1 MACTKVL
8 KRTGKLLTGLA
19 AGGMCLGP
27 LRAEQPPAVVAPDHQ
42 AAASSGERLGV
53 DKEVTL
59 APDGSFRVA
68 VLTLSGKLVPQA
80 SITFTSQPKS
90 PGPPFQAATGAAG
103 LTVVSSI
110 KPGLYLVR
118 VEAPEGVYQGTLR
131 VRMST
136 ATQASFLPAPLVTLT
151 LVPAQTHDPNQE
163 PDCDSDEDHAAA
175 GPGRA
180 AGLLRG
186 RPLLSLSAL
195 AGGATAI
202 ALPLALSGAGRPARR
217 ASP

>member
-151 LVPAQTHDPNQE
+151 LVPAHDPNQE
-163 PDCDSDEDHAAA
+163 PDCESDEDHAAA